1 MFRANNSKKARRGLM
16 VIFFP
21 YWITI
26 PSNCDLGPARA
37 YTLRGKYRQ
46 FFLRVSADN
55 VDEFISANVVI
66 QPDRTL
72 DVVVEMVGL
81 SKFYSGLSLLTDSHT
96 PSRLASASWSAAGG
110 A

>member
-1 MFRANNSKKARRGLM
+1 MFRANNSKQARHGLM
-16 VIFFP
+16 VISFFLSK
-21 YWITI
+21 ITS
-26 PSNCDLGPARA
+26 PSDCDLGPARA

-55 VDEFISANVVI
+55 ADEFISANVAI

-81 SKFYSGLSLLTDSHT
+81 VEFYSWLLY
-96 PSRLASASWSAAGG
+96 
-110 A
+110 

>member
-1 MFRANNSKKARRGLM
+1 VNNCKPARRGLM
-16 VIFFP
+16 VILLLLELQVH
-21 YWITI
+21 
-26 PSNCDLGPARA
+26 SDCDLGPARA

-55 VDEFISANVVI
+55 VDEFISANVII

-81 SKFYSGLSLLTDSHT
+81 PEFCS
-96 PSRLASASWSAAGG
+96 
-110 A
+110 